1 MVELDTTI
9 KNVRDFLFSQ
19 QGELLIVGKE
29 NKFHFE
35 LLGQQVTDFLISNPS
50 LFFLYKDN
58 VYYSELDGIFYSF
71 NIESKRRTL
80 VTERKMSTVVN
91 CENDFLVAAGESIHS
106 EIIDID
112 SGKVLLN
119 LPFLANNPFFT
130 SSHFYCTAFSVFDKL
145 YCYNRKTY
153 ELAWE
158 LNVAKYGI
166 SITGKN
172 LSFKGEVATII
183 GEWNGLLL
191 LHITHCKILAINSEG
206 KKVWEIDNFLTPQEY
221 VLFSW
226 NTAYSVK
233 SSIQWLLNSEQGKLY
248 LLGRRYIMEFDLP
261 TRKRTILHDC
271 SQFPSEQNWSLF
283 TGKLVDNYI
292 LFRAYSKSLGPNT
305 IGLFDLASNSM
316 IWHYKLEDPENS
328 FLKEPVMK
336 DNKIYAL
343 DDKQDLRVFKP

>member
-1 MVELDTTI
+1 MFELDTTI
-9 KNVRDFLFSQ
+9 KNVRDFLFTQ

-35 LLGQQVTDFLISNPS
+35 LMGQQVTDFLISNPNW
-50 LFFLYKDN
+50 FFLYKDN

-71 NIESKRRTL
+71 NIKSKTRAL

-91 CENDFLVAAGESIHS
+91 CENEFLVAAGESIHS
-106 EIIDID
+106 EIIDIE
-112 SGKVLLN
+112 SGKVLLE

-130 SSHFYCTAFSVFDKL
+130 SRFYCTAFSAFDKL
-145 YCYNRKTY
+145 YCYNRETY

-172 LSFKGEVATII
+172 LSFKGEVTNII
-183 GEWNGLLL
+183 GEWNGILL
-191 LHITHCKILAINSEG
+191 LHITHSKILGINSEG

-233 SSIQWLLNSEQGKLY
+233 SSIQWLLNAEQGKLY
-248 LLGRRYIMEFDLP
+248 LLGRRFIMEFDLS

-271 SQFPSEQNWSLF
+271 SQVPSEQGWSFL
-283 TGKLVDNYI
+283 TGKLVDSYI
-292 LFRAYSKSLGPNT
+292 LFRAYSQSLGPNV
-305 IGLFDLASNSM
+305 IGLFDLSCNNM
-316 IWHYKLEDPENS
+316 IWYYKLEDADNS

-343 DDKQDLRVFKP
+343 DDKQDLRVFKPA